1 MVVEVAEGTTGVRN
15 KTCYLRLLANAPLPD
30 DDEKIGREVYE
41 TREQRIRNEIIRFG
55 EVVSTYVTRFVR
67 M

>member
-1 MVVEVAEGTTGVRN
+1 MVEVAEGTTGVRN
-15 KTCYLRLLANAPLPD
+15 KTCYLRLLANALPD

-55 EVVSTYVTRFVR
+55 EVVSTYVARFVR